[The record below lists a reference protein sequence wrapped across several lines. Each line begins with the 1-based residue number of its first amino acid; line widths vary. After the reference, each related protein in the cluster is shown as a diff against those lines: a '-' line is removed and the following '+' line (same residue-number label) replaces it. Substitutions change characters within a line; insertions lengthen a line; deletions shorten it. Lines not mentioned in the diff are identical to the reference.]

1 MVKKGGLGKGLE
13 ALLRD
18 VRPLD
23 AGEFLCEVSLLRPN
37 PLQPRKEW
45 DPQAMQE
52 LIDSIREKGVLQPIL
67 VRPKGDGYEIIA
79 GERRWRAAIEAGLD
93 KVPVIVKEVSDKE
106 ALELAL
112 VENLQRQ
119 DLNPL
124 EEAEAYRV
132 LIEEFG
138 YTQQEVAQ
146 KVGKDR
152 STVANA
158 LRLLKLSPEAKEALR
173 RGQISA
179 GHARVLLSIEDPE
192 QQRSLLRLMVE
203 KGISVREAERL
214 ASKEKK
220 GKRTSFFGPV
230 LLDPDLL
237 QLQEEF
243 QSLLGLKVRIRLKG
257 QKGKIEVEFNNL
269 EELERVLE
277 LLRGG
282 GG

>member
-1 MVKKGGLGKGLE
+1 MGKKGGLGKGLE
-13 ALLRD
+13 ALLKD
-18 VRPLD
+18 VKPLD
-23 AGEFLCEVSLLRPN
+23 AGEFFCDISLIRPN

-52 LIDSIREKGVLQPIL
+52 LVESIKEKGVLQPIL

-93 KVPVIVKEVSDKE
+93 KVPVIVKGVSDKE

-158 LRLLKLSPEAKEALR
+158 LRLLKLSAEAKEALR
-173 RGQISA
+173 KGQISA
-179 GHARVLLSIEDPE
+179 GHARVLLSVEDPE
-192 QQRSLLRLMVE
+192 GQRMLLRLMLE

-214 ASKEKK
+214 AAKDK
-220 GKRTSFFGPV
+220 GKKKEPV
-230 LLDPDLL
+230 YDPDLL
-237 QLQEEF
+237 QLQEEL
-243 QSLLGLKVRIRLKG
+243 QSLLGLKVRVKFKG
-257 QKGKIEVEFNNL
+257 KKGKIELEFKSL

-282 GG
+282 RG

>member
-1 MVKKGGLGKGLE
+1 MGKKGGLGKGLE

-18 VRPLD
+18 IKPLD
-23 AGEFLCEVSLLRPN
+23 AGEFLCDVSLIRPN
-37 PLQPRKEW
+37 PLQPRKQL

-52 LIDSIREKGVLQPIL
+52 LVESIKEKGVLQPIL

-79 GERRWRAAIEAGLD
+79 GERRWRAALEAGLE

-119 DLNPL
+119 DLNPM

-158 LRLLKLSPEAKEALR
+158 LRLLKLPPEAKEALR
-173 RGQISA
+173 KGQISA
-179 GHARVLLSIEDPE
+179 GHARVLLSVEDPE
-192 QQRSLLRLMVE
+192 RQRFLLGLMLQ

-214 ASKEKK
+214 ASRKTAE
-220 GKRTSFFGPV
+220 REEQLF
-230 LLDPDLL
+230 DPDVL
-237 QLQEEF
+237 QLQEEL
-243 QSLLGLKVRIRLKG
+243 QSLLGLKVRVKLKG
-257 QKGKIEVEFNNL
+257 KKGKIEVEFNSL
-269 EELERVLE
+269 QELEQVLE
-277 LLRGG
+277 FLRGG
-282 GG
+282 RG